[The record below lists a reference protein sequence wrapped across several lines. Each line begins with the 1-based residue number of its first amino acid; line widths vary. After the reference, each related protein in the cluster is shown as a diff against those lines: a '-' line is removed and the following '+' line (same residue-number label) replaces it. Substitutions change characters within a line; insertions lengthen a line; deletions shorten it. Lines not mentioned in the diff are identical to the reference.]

1 MSTAEK
7 QRWRALPRCKYP
19 KPVVFHDGRLAFK
32 PIASM
37 AAAMFFWLPFA
48 LPLATAR
55 AVIFLLLPYSLSIPL
70 ISFLGMNN
78 RVIISSSSG
87 LPVPLGSQ
95 ARLFICNH
103 RTLLDPL
110 CISGALGRPVTA
122 VTYSVSR
129 ITEWI
134 SPIRT
139 VRLTRRRDEDRSLMR
154 HLIDRGES
162 LVVCPEGTTCREPYL
177 LRFSPLFAEV
187 NADVAPVAIES
198 AVSMFYGTSTS
209 GRLKSLDP
217 LYFLLNP
224 FPSYAFEFL
233 DRVVTGR
240 IAGRECSSR
249 DMANYLQAEIGR
261 VLGFEC
267 TAFTRK
273 DKYLMLAGNEGFADA
288 KK

>member
-7 QRWRALPRCKYP
+7 RRWRALPRCKYP

-48 LPLATAR
+48 LPLAIAR
-55 AVIFLLLPYSLSIPL
+55 AVVFLLLPYALSVPIL
-70 ISFLGMNN
+70 SFLGMHN
-78 RVIISSSSG
+78 RIVISSFSG
-87 LPVPLGSQ
+87 WSVILGSQ

-110 CISGALGRPVTA
+110 YISAALGRPVTA

-139 VRLTRRRDEDRSLMR
+139 VRLTRRRDEDRRLMR
-154 HLIDRGES
+154 HLIDRGET

-187 NADVAPVAIES
+187 NSDVVPVAMKTS
-198 AVSMFYGTSTS
+198 VSMFYGTSTS

-217 LYFLLNP
+217 LYFLMNP
-224 FPSYAFEFL
+224 FPSYAFEFQ

-249 DMANYLQAEIGR
+249 DMANYLQEEIGR
-261 VLGFEC
+261 LLGFEC

-273 DKYLMLAGNEGFADA
+273 DKYSILAGNEGFAEA